1 MNKVWDKTK
10 ICEVD
15 MPKEMEDFLN
25 DIKSVC
31 KKYGLSMERTYEDIR
46 KDLSDAEEELKPISK
61 EYHKLLE
68 EISSLKNELEEYE
81 VNNGWFYPMSDLNK
95 YIDKEISSIKL
106 VERKDDGTLKVEEI
120 INDEMFSVNKNGRLH
135 FSSYESG
142 VMDYDED
149 LEKYV
154 EYCHFF
160 RTVHD
165 YVGFLEIE
173 FEDED

>member
-1 MNKVWDKTK
+1 
-10 ICEVD
+10 
-15 MPKEMEDFLN
+15 
-25 DIKSVC
+25 
-31 KKYGLSMERTYEDIR
+31 MERTYEDIR

-61 EYHKLLE
+61 EYHKLIE

-81 VNNGWFYPMSDLNK
+81 VNNGWFHPMSDLNQ
-95 YIDKEISSIKL
+95 YIGREISSIKL
-106 VERKDDGTLKVEEI
+106 VERKNDGTLTVEEI
-120 INDEMFSVNKNGRLH
+120 VNDEMFSVDKNGHLY

-154 EYCHFF
+154 EYYHFF
-160 RTVHD
+160 GTVHD
-165 YVGFLEIE
+165 YVGFLEIK